1 MVKTIAEVYSDIKSR
16 FLKKTGID
24 IETGTAIDGYVL
36 SSAEGIQ
43 LAYQEIENNK
53 KPYMFTQATGE
64 ELDSWGVLM
73 QLPRKVGESDTNY
86 SYRLINGHLIK
97 ETSNATAVQAEFLN
111 NQYISNA
118 RFVPKLYGCGTA
130 GLYIIPTDYSD
141 ETKAN
146 ALAEAQLKIK
156 NSCSPGTYVRYIFPD
171 LKKVKLVVSM
181 KATGDVAAIK
191 TQLCADVEE
200 YLNGIPIANYLEV
213 GEVNKIGINTANVE
227 YFNVNTVFINGTQ
240 NNNIEILQTIDIKFV
255 FDEIIWLEV

>member
-1 MVKTIAEVYSDIKSR
+1 MTKTIAEVYSDLKSR
-16 FLKKTGID
+16 FLSKTGID
-24 IETGTAIDGYVL
+24 IEAGTAIDGYVL

-53 KPYMFTQATGE
+53 KPYMFTEASGD
-64 ELDSWGVLM
+64 ELDSWGALM
-73 QLPRKVGESDTNY
+73 RLPRRVGESDINY
-86 SYRLINGHLIK
+86 SYRLTNGHLIK
-97 ETSNATAVQAEFLN
+97 EASNATAIQSEFLN

-118 RFVPKLYGCGTA
+118 KYVPKLYGCGTA
-130 GLYIIPTDYSD
+130 GLYIIPTDYSED
-141 ETKAN
+141 TKAN

-156 NSCSPGTYVRYIFPD
+156 NSCSPGTYVKYIFPE
-171 LKKVKLVVSM
+171 LKRIKLAITM

-191 TQLCADVEE
+191 SQLDSSVES
-200 YLNGIPIANYLEV
+200 YLNSIPTAGYLEV

-227 YFNVNTVFINGTQ
+227 YFNVNAVFVEGSQ